1 MAVMSTAE
9 IIYSILIQPLE
20 FFFEIVFVK
29 ANNYLANPGL
39 AIVALSLVMN
49 FLVLPLYRRA
59 DAIQEEERDIEAK
72 LARGVAHIKKV
83 FKGDE
88 KMMMLRTYYRQN
100 DYLPT
105 DAIKGSLSLFLE
117 IPFFIAAYQFLS
129 HLDLLKGVAFGPVAD
144 LGAPDALLT
153 VAGVSINVL
162 PIIMTAVNLIS
173 SAIFVQGYPL
183 KTKIQLYSMALFFLV
198 FLYSSPAGL
207 VFYWTLNNLFSLVK
221 TIFYKIENPRK
232 VLAVLLSLCGVAAV
246 VYGIFFY
253 HGLVRNKVYMVL
265 FGIVAQLWLLR
276 KTGKIKTKEK
286 TSEPS
291 IPDAKVFWM
300 SSIFLAVLIG
310 LLIPSSVIKAS
321 PQEFVNVQHFFHP
334 LWYVVSAGCLA
345 AGTFLI
351 WMRVFYWIAD
361 DRGKVIFERILW
373 CCCGIAVIDYMFLGT
388 DYGILSYLLKY
399 EKTLEITAKQK
410 IINTIVLLLI
420 SVVMYR
426 GLKYYRNKV
435 IGILLTLILATVG
448 MSSLNVY
455 GIWNEIKFLEERIEN
470 GSSAGRE
477 EKFLQLS
484 KEGKNVVVIMLD
496 RGMGPY
502 IPYLFNENKNLREQ
516 FSGFTYYRNTTSFGG
531 STNFGT
537 PAIFGGYE
545 YTPTEMNSRKDEK
558 LVSKH
563 NEALKVMPVLFS
575 QNDYEVT
582 VCDPSY
588 ANYQW
593 IPDLSIYSDYPD
605 IRAYNLEGKFSD
617 ESVDEVAS
625 NKRNFFFYSLMRV
638 SPELIRGTV
647 YDDGQYNK
655 TGGYSAQ
662 KVEGTSKGEGKDPH
676 FMNTYNVLRN
686 LTEITAIRED
696 VGNTFLL
703 MINNTTHDP
712 MLLQEPDYLPVER
725 VDNRE
730 YDARHTDRF
739 RVGDI
744 AMKMEKKEHYSH
756 YEANMAALKA
766 LGKWFDYL
774 RKNGVYDN
782 TRIIIVSDHGKQLGQ
797 FDELIVKKKGKTY
810 DAEGY
815 VALLMVKDYGAQ
827 ELKFSNEFMTN
838 GDVPS
843 LAFADLISSPVN
855 PFTGKRISSE
865 EKSLHKQYIITSD
878 KWNTDK
884 NNGTQFL
891 PSDWLTVHDDI
902 WNKDNWELAAEDA
915 VLTGSE

>member
-1 MAVMSTAE
+1 MSISE
-9 IIYSILIQPLE
+9 ILYSILIQPLQL
-20 FFFEIVFVK
+20 FFEVVFV
-29 ANNYLANPGL
+29 LANRQLSHPGF
-39 AIVALSLVMN
+39 AIIALSLVMN

-72 LARGVAHIKKV
+72 LTRGVAHIKKV

-100 DYLPT
+100 NYLPT

-129 HLDLLKGVAFGPVAD
+129 HLKLIKGVAFGPVAD

-232 VLAVLLSLCGVAAV
+232 VLAVLLSLCGVAAA

-253 HGLVRNKVYMVL
+253 HGLVRNKIYMVL
-265 FGIVAQLWLLR
+265 FGIVAQLWLLW
-276 KTGKIKTKEK
+276 KTGKIKTRKI

-300 SSIFLAVLIG
+300 SAIFLTVLIG

-345 AGTFLI
+345 TGTFLV
-351 WMRVFYWIAD
+351 WMRVFYWISD
-361 DRGKVIFERILW
+361 KRGKVIFERILL
-373 CCCGIAVIDYMFLGT
+373 CLCGAAVVDYIFFGT

-399 EKTLEITAKQK
+399 DRPINITSKLK
-410 IINTIVLLLI
+410 MINTLVLI
-420 SVVMYR
+420 FIAGIIYR
-426 GLKYYRNKV
+426 GIKRYRNKV
-435 IGILLTLILATVG
+435 LGILLTVILAAG
-448 MSSLNVY
+448 SMSAFNVY
-455 GIWNEIKFLEERIEN
+455 EVWSDIKILEKRIEGGN
-470 GSSAGRE
+470 AAGRD
-477 EKFLQLS
+477 EKIIQLS
-484 KEGKNVVVIMLD
+484 KSGKNVVVIMLD

-516 FSGFTYYRNTTSFGG
+516 FSGFTYYPNTTSFGG
-531 STNFGT
+531 FTNFGT
-537 PAIFGGYE
+537 PALFGGYE
-545 YTPTEMNSRKDEK
+545 YTPMEMNSRKDEK
-558 LVSKH
+558 LVSKQ

-575 QNDYEVT
+575 QNGYEVT

-593 IPDLSIYSDYPD
+593 VPDLSIYSDYPG
-605 IRAYNLEGKFSD
+605 IRTYNLDGKYSD
-617 ESVDEVAS
+617 SLVDEVAS
-625 NKRNFFFYSLMRV
+625 NKRNFFFYSLMRS
-638 SPELIRGTV
+638 SPQLIQGTV
-647 YDDGQYNK
+647 YDNGQYNH
-655 TGGYSAQ
+655 TRYSSQ
-662 KVEGTSKGEGKDPH
+662 KIYGPSKADGIAPS
-676 FMNTYNVLRN
+676 FMNTYSVLTN
-686 LTEITAIRED
+686 LRRITAIRGD
-696 VGNTFLL
+696 VGNTFL
-703 MINNTTHDP
+703 MMTNNATHEP
-712 MLLQEPDYLPVER
+712 MMLQEPEYLPAER
-725 VDNRE
+725 VDNIE
-730 YDARHTDRF
+730 YDAQNKSRF
-739 RVGDI
+739 NVDGKN
-744 AMKMEKKEHYSH
+744 MKMKNEQHYIH
-756 YEANMAALKA
+756 YESNMAVLNA

-774 RKNGVYDN
+774 KKNGVYDN
-782 TRIIIVSDHGKQLGQ
+782 TRIIIVSDHGRQMGQ

-810 DAEGY
+810 DIEGFA
-815 VALLMVKDYGAQ
+815 ALLMVKDYDAQ
-827 ELKFSNEFMTN
+827 EFNVSNEFMTN

-843 LAFADLISSPVN
+843 LAVAKLIDEPMN
-855 PFTGKRISSE
+855 PFTGKIISNA
-865 EKSLHKQYIITSD
+865 EKTAHAQYIITSN

-902 WNKDNWELAAEDA
+902 WNKDNWEFAAEDA